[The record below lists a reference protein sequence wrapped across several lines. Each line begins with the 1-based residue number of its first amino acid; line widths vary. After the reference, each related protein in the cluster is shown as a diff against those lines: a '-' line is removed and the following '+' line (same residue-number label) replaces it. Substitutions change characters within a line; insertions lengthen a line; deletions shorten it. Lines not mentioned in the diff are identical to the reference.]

1 MDEIAYCNDLLV
13 RFEEIFFHELSQINA
28 RCKVELIGSDF
39 LNNKNIEGN
48 TIEELVQ
55 SCIKEIKKNGLV
67 EDMTGKVAGK
77 GVLLKLNMKGC
88 IHLPKEAKLKKDGV
102 EPYLC
107 PIANMISEQIIS
119 KLNYLT
125 TYTAGLHVD
134 TDKGECV
141 IKCAIYE
148 TVDKIGQV
156 SDWNKVQ

>member
-1 MDEIAYCNDLLV
+1 MDQIAYCNDLLV

-39 LNNKNIEGN
+39 LVDKNITGK
-48 TIEELVQ
+48 TVEEVVQ
-55 SCIKEIKKNGLV
+55 NCIKEIKKSGLV
-67 EDMTGKVAGK
+67 KDMSAKVGGK
-77 GVLLKLNMKGC
+77 GVLLRLDMKGC
-88 IHLPKEAKLKKDGV
+88 VHLPKEAKLKKDGV

-134 TDKGECV
+134 ENKGECV
-141 IKCAIYE
+141 IRCAIYE
-148 TVDKIGQV
+148 NIEKIGVV
-156 SDWNKVQ
+156 SDWTKE